1 MLTRAVKAAE
11 LAALVLMYRYVG
23 MSQPDKATVH
33 ECIRRLALEIA
44 SQAQDEMPIIEGKEL

>member
-23 MSQPDKATVH
+23 MSERDSAIVRGG
-33 ECIRRLALEIA
+33 IRRLALEVA